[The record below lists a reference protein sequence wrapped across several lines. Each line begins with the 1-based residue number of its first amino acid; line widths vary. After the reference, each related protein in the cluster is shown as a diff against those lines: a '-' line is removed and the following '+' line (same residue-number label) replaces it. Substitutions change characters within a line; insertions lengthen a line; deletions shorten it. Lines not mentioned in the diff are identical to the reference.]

1 MIEGLVLSC
10 IYQDLTLVTEL
21 EPDFFST
28 DKSIFYFVLAREMSK
43 TIKEVD
49 MISVCA
55 WCNTN
60 GLLQVFEGYGGYES
74 INNLLKLEGNVD
86 NFYSYVDDL
95 RKHVLIGGYTKK
107 TSKGIYE
114 LPFTG
119 ENSDSRL
126 GKAENIVSV
135 LLIFSWKVLIF

>member
-1 MIEGLVLSC
+1 MQDRGMIEGLVLSC

-95 RKHVLIGGYTKK
+95 RKHVLIQGYT
-107 TSKGIYE
+107 E
-114 LPFTG
+114 LGF
-119 ENSDSRL
+119 DL
-126 GKAENIVSV
+126 DKC
-135 LLIFSWKVLIF
+135 

>member
-1 MIEGLVLSC
+1 MQDRGMIEGLVLSC

-74 INNLLKLEGNVD
+74 INNLLKLEDFLDIKIVIISNEMLKKVSNGNKINANYDGYVLYKNNEVD
-86 NFYSYVDDL
+86 IALYS
-95 RKHVLIGGYTKK
+95 
-107 TSKGIYE
+107 
-114 LPFTG
+114 F
-119 ENSDSRL
+119 ENNVGHL
-126 GKAENIVSV
+126 VI
-135 LLIFSWKVLIF
+135 LF